1 MVGLKALS
9 EFARSRMDKN
19 KNVQINVDVIAKENS
34 TVLKT
39 KSFQINQNNQILLQ
53 REQVHASV
61 MSAVGILVLCQKE
74 KELVLCQ

>member
-1 MVGLKALS
+1 
-9 EFARSRMDKN
+9 MDKN

-34 TVLKT
+34 TVLNT
-39 KSFQINQNNQILLQ
+39 KSFQINQNNRILLQ

>member
-39 KSFQINQNNQILLQ
+39 KSFQINQNNRILLQ

>member
-39 KSFQINQNNQILLQ
+39 KSFQINQNNRILLQ
-53 REQVHASV
+53 REKVHASV
-61 MSAVGILVLCQKE
+61 MSGVGILVLCQEE